1 MGGCIGR
8 VGRVLRE
15 HWPQEPRLAQNPA
28 VFRVSSCLIEG
39 LDPSPFDAPSR
50 GLVVWCGHNARPAEA
65 RTNSMAAGLRLVPLV
80 AAHKIGFPI
89 LPQDLLRMPGTRP
102 KWALSSSPT
111 SPPADRWAV
120 GLLSWYVARSTRTGL
135 LPRHGIS
142 VVSASHHA
150 VVYVR

>member
-39 LDPSPFDAPSR
+39 LDPSPFDAPSM

-65 RTNSMAAGLRLVPLV
+65 RTNLMAAGLRLVPLV
-80 AAHKIGFPI
+80 AAHKIEFPI
-89 LPQDLLRMPGTRP
+89 LPQDLLRMPATRP
-102 KWALSSSPT
+102 KWTLLSSPT
-111 SPPADRWAV
+111 
-120 GLLSWYVARSTRTGL
+120 
-135 LPRHGIS
+135 
-142 VVSASHHA
+142 
-150 VVYVR
+150 